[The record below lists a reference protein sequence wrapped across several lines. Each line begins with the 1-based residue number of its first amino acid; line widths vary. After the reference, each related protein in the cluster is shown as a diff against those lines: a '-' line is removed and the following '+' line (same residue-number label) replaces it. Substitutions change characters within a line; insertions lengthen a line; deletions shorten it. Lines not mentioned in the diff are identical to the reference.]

1 MIVLAPAWTPTTS
14 LLLLLL
20 LLFSPGLRGTS
31 DCSFTYN
38 PISSTFKITIRKL
51 ADYLLQDYPVTVA
64 SNLQDDEECG
74 ALWRLTLAQRWMVRL
89 KTVAGAQMRELL
101 EAVNTEIVFVD
112 SCPFQPLPS
121 CLRLVQTN
129 ISHLLQDI
137 SMQLDTLKPRITGPD
152 FSKCLELQCQPDAST
167 ILPLKITKA
176 LESGKPAP
184 LPNSLFLLLLLVPA
198 ALALLAINWCLRS
211 QRLSRRT
218 IPRPGEPA
226 PRDPQEARPLRPPHS

>member
-31 DCSFTYN
+31 GCSFTYN

-51 ADYLLQDYPVTVA
+51 ADYLLLDYPVTVA

-101 EAVNTEIVFVD
+101 EAVNTEIVFVA
-112 SCPFQPLPS
+112 SCPF
-121 CLRLVQTN
+121 
-129 ISHLLQDI
+129 QDI

-176 LESGKPAP
+176 LESGKPPP
-184 LPNSLFLLLLLVPA
+184 LPDSLLLLLLLVPA

-218 IPRPGEPA
+218 IPQPGEPA
-226 PRDPQEARPLRPPHS
+226 RANPQEARPLQPPQS